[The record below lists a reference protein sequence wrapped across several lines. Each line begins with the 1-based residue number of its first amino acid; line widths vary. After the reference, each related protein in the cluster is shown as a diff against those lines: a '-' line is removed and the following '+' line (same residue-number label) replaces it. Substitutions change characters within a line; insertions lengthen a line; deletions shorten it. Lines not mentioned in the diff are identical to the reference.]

1 MKKESA
7 ASVLGPLK
15 EEFEQDRE
23 RWTAEQIT
31 IIEREFN
38 YFDTNAERTRYRQL
52 RSQGYFIG
60 SGVVEAGCKHVIG
73 QRMKQSGMFWGE
85 KGAETLL
92 GLRCLFL
99 GPHFEAAWQGT
110 VPILAA
116 QRETKR
122 QWCALDS

>member
-1 MKKESA
+1 M
-7 ASVLGPLK
+7 LCPLK
-15 EEFEQDRE
+15 EEFEQNRE
-23 RWTAEQIT
+23 RWAPGQVT

-38 YFDTNAERTRYRQL
+38 YFDTNAQRTRYGHF

-85 KGAETLL
+85 KGGEDLL
-92 GLRCLFL
+92 SLRCLML
-99 GPHFEAAWQGT
+99 SPHFEAAWQAT

-116 QRETKR
+116 RREKNR
-122 QWCALDS
+122 RWCALDS